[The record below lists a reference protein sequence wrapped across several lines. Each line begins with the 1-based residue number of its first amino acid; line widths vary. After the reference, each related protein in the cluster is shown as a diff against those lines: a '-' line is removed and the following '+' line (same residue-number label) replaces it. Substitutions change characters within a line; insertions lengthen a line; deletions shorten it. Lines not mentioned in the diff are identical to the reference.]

1 MASWLE
7 LRILTYLK
15 REVSQYGRSPVYFKY
30 LDSAVL
36 LLLNEQ
42 QSLLVYLFTCLL
54 QSKPV
59 KQEVSHSVILTLMDS
74 VGATTQFVHT

>member
-42 QSLLVYLFTCLL
+42 QSLLVYLFAPIQTS
-54 QSKPV
+54 QTGGQPFSDTHPY
-59 KQEVSHSVILTLMDS
+59 
-74 VGATTQFVHT
+74 G